1 MSKDNKNIFNTT
13 KTVEEYNSKNLFLCG
28 EPGLID
34 TIHKNYPKI
43 WDLYKEMKSLDW
55 SEDEFNYSK
64 CFLDFKTVDKD
75 ISDMMLETLMWQ
87 WEADSIASR
96 FPLVLISPFQP
107 CTEIVEAEQAIMT
120 NELVHANTYSEIVR
134 MSFENPEEVL
144 KKMLAK
150 SESFGRLELVN
161 QTLEKFQKFSAKATY
176 AGLDA
181 FSEEQI
187 YAQLLLFYFTLLLLE
202 RIQFMASF
210 AITFTIVK
218 TGPFQPIGQSVK
230 KIAQDELE
238 VHSEYRK
245 ELITELL
252 KIDKSKFDGQ
262 IFANVRSELS
272 ALFNEVIKSE
282 MNWTDHLFEGRSLI
296 GTNKE
301 LMKEWVLFNA
311 KDVSRFIGFT
321 KEEAPWHFPRNN
333 PMPYLEDWFNMNA
346 GQSAPQEQDV
356 AAYKVKV
363 VTRDDEDE
371 TFDF

>member
-1 MSKDNKNIFNTT
+1 MSEIFNTT
-13 KTVEEYNSKNLFLCG
+13 KTVEEYAEKNIFIAG

-34 TIHKNYPKI
+34 TIHKSFPKI

-64 CFLDFKTVDKD
+64 CFIDFKNVDKD
-75 ISDMMLETLMWQ
+75 TSDMMLETIMWQ
-87 WEADSIASR
+87 WEADSVASR

-134 MSFENPEEVL
+134 MSFENPQEVL

-150 SESFGRLELVN
+150 SAAFKRLELVN
-161 QTLEKFQKFSAKATY
+161 STLEDFKRYSASVNY
-176 AGLDA
+176 HGLASTNDA
-181 FSEEQI
+181 EVIKSLI
-187 YAQLLLFYFTLLLLE
+187 KFYFTILLLE

-210 AITFTIVK
+210 AITFTICK
-218 TGPFQPIGQSVK
+218 SGPFQPIGQSVK

-245 ELITELL
+245 QVILELIAL
-252 KIDKSKFDGQ
+252 DKVSFDGALMQ
-262 IFANVRSELS
+262 EIKPAL
-272 ALFNEVIKSE
+272 ADLFNEVIASE
-282 MNWTDHLFEGRSLI
+282 MAWADTLFEGRTLI

-301 LMKEWVLFNA
+301 LIKEWVLYNA
-311 KDVSRFIGFT
+311 KEVHKFIGFT
-321 KEEAPWHFPRNN
+321 KEHSEHAYPRHN
-333 PMPYLEDWFNMNA
+333 PMPFLEDWFNMNNNQA
-346 GQSAPQEQDV
+346 APQEQDI

-363 VTRDDEDE
+363 ISHDDEDK